1 MVSFEELARENGEI
15 ARRKARRIKR
25 AREYT
30 HTIEFALKDVDPEM
44 QAIISYEFEQL
55 RRILQNDDKQDCTY
69 NT

>member
-1 MVSFEELARENGEI
+1 MVSFEEVAKENEKI

-30 HTIEFALKDVDPEM
+30 HTIEFALKDADPKL
-44 QAIISYEFEQL
+44 QSIIAYELDQL
-55 RRILQNDDKQDCTY
+55 RRILQNDDKKDCTY